1 MPDLRP
7 HLAAAAAVVV
17 PLRLGG
23 GTRLKIVEAMAMG
36 KAIVSTT
43 LGAEG
48 IEAVPGR
55 DILIED
61 EPAAFADAVN
71 RLLAEPDLAA
81 RIGQS
86 ARQLAVERYG
96 WSEAARALEGFYR
109 RILENGLVKAALI
122 GAGQIARQHL
132 ACLKTLPGVELAAI
146 CDLSPATAE
155 AAAERYGVRA
165 WFTDHR
171 AMLEKARPDVVHV
184 TTPPTSHFG
193 LAMDSLDA
201 GAHVIVEKPATPT
214 FEELETLVRR
224 AQEAGRHLVEDY
236 NYLFNHAPQEILRR
250 IESGEFGAVTH
261 VEVLICLDILG
272 PDGFADPNSPH
283 PALTL
288 AGGAIADFLPHLA
301 SLAHLFVGPHR
312 TAQTVWTKRKPS
324 ILPFDEFRAVVD
336 AERGTAALGFSAS
349 SQPDAFWLR
358 VYGERMQATAN
369 LFETRLTFDGPR
381 NVPKPLRPFFSGLEE
396 GKTIRRAALATLLR
410 KFKGPGAYEGLWELL
425 ARTYRALADGSALP
439 VTANHV
445 LEVNRM
451 VEALK
456 PKEQRP

>member
-1 MPDLRP
+1 
-7 HLAAAAAVVV
+7 
-17 PLRLGG
+17 
-23 GTRLKIVEAMAMG
+23 
-36 KAIVSTT
+36 
-43 LGAEG
+43 
-48 IEAVPGR
+48 
-55 DILIED
+55 
-61 EPAAFADAVN
+61 
-71 RLLAEPDLAA
+71 
-81 RIGQS
+81 
-86 ARQLAVERYG
+86 
-96 WSEAARALEGFYR
+96 
-109 RILENGLVKAALI
+109 VKAALI

-132 ACLKTLPGVELAAI
+132 ACLKALPGVELAAI

-155 AAAERYGVRA
+155 AAAERYGIRA

-171 AMLEKARPDVVHV
+171 AMLEKAQPDVVHV
-184 TTPPTSHFG
+184 TTPLTSHFV
-193 LAMDSLDA
+193 LALDSFDA
-201 GAHVIVEKPATPT
+201 GAHVIVEKPATST
-214 FEELETLVRR
+214 FEELETLLRR

-236 NYLFNHAPQEILRR
+236 NYVFNQAPQKILRS
-250 IESGEFGAVTH
+250 IASGQFGAVTH
-261 VEVLICLDILG
+261 VEILICLDILS
-272 PDGFADPNSPH
+272 PSGFADPNSPH

-301 SLAHLFVGPHR
+301 SLAHRFVGPHC

-324 ILPFDEFRAVVD
+324 LLPFDEFRALVD
-336 AERGTAALGFSAS
+336 AERGTAALGFSSS

-358 VYGERMQATAN
+358 VYGERMQGTAN

-439 VTANHV
+439 VTASHV

-456 PKEQRP
+456 PREQRP

>member
-1 MPDLRP
+1 VR
-7 HLAAAAAVVV
+7 
-17 PLRLGG
+17 
-23 GTRLKIVEAMAMG
+23 
-36 KAIVSTT
+36 
-43 LGAEG
+43 
-48 IEAVPGR
+48 
-55 DILIED
+55 
-61 EPAAFADAVN
+61 
-71 RLLAEPDLAA
+71 
-81 RIGQS
+81 
-86 ARQLAVERYG
+86 
-96 WSEAARALEGFYR
+96 
-109 RILENGLVKAALI
+109 AALI
-122 GAGQIARQHL
+122 GAGQIAQQHL
-132 ACLKTLPGVELAAI
+132 SCLKTLPGVDLAAI

-155 AAAERYGVRA
+155 AAAERYGIRA

-171 AMLEKARPDVVHV
+171 VMLEMARPDVVHV

-193 LAMDSLDA
+193 LAMDSLDG

-214 FEELETLVRR
+214 FEELERLVRR
-224 AQEAGRHLVEDY
+224 AEGAGRYLVEDY
-236 NYLFNHAPQEILRR
+236 NYLFNQTTQKILQR
-250 IESGEFGAVTH
+250 IESGGFGAVTH

-272 PDGFADPNSPH
+272 PNGFADPNSPH

-301 SLAHLFVGPHR
+301 SLAHVFVGPHR
-312 TAQTVWTKRKPS
+312 TAETVWTKRKS
-324 ILPFDEFRAVVD
+324 SLLPFDEFRAVLD
-336 AERGTAALGFSAS
+336 AERGTATLGFSSS

-358 VYGERMQATAN
+358 VYGERSQATTN

-396 GKTIRRAALATLLR
+396 GKSIRRAALATLLR

-439 VTANHV
+439 VTSSHV

-456 PKEQRP
+456 PNEQRL